1 MGRKAGKKSVLYS
14 VWENKTDKLLIL
26 DGTVDEV
33 SSLLGITPN
42 TIRRM
47 AVHTEKNPNNNLK
60 YMIKAMKIADIKR
73 EERS

>member
-1 MGRKAGKKSVLYS
+1 MGRKPGQKSTRYS
-14 VWENKTDKLLIL
+14 VWRNRDDKLLIL

-33 SSLLGITPN
+33 SELLGINPN

-47 AVHTEKNPNNNLK
+47 AVHTAKNPNDNLK
-60 YMIKAMKIADIKR
+60 YMIKAMKVSDIKR

>member
-14 VWENKTDKLLIL
+14 VWENKTDRLLIL

-33 SSLLGITPN
+33 SELLGINPN

-47 AVHTEKNPNNNLK
+47 AVHTEKNPNENLK
-60 YMIKAMKIADIKR
+60 YMIQAMKVKDIKR

>member
-1 MGRKAGKKSVLYS
+1 MGRKAGRKSVLYS
-14 VWENKTDKLLIL
+14 VWENKTDKLIIL

-47 AVHTEKNPNNNLK
+47 AVHTEKNPNDHLK

>member
-1 MGRKAGKKSVLYS
+1 MGRKPGQKSTRYS
-14 VWENKTDKLLIL
+14 VWRNEDDKLLIL

-33 SSLLGITPN
+33 SELLGINPN

-47 AVHTEKNPNNNLK
+47 AVHTEKNPNDNLK
-60 YMIKAMKIADIKR
+60 YMIQAMKVTDIKR

>member
-1 MGRKAGKKSVLYS
+1 MGRKPGQKSTLYS

-33 SSLLGITPN
+33 SELLGITPG

-60 YMIKAMKIADIKR
+60 YMIQAMSVKDIKR